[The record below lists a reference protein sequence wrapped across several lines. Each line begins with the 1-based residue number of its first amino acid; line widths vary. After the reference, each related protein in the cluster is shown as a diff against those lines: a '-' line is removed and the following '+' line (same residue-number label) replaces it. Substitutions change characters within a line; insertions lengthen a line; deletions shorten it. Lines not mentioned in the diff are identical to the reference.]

1 MGMED
6 EMKDFSA
13 LASEESLAKTIKA
26 LAANGIE
33 ASVVASGAEA
43 LAKLKELI
51 PSGAEV
57 FTAGSVTLDQIGASK
72 LFNETASYDGVK
84 PRIMKMDAKTQGRER
99 RKLGAGPDFSVG
111 SAHAVTETGSLLFA
125 SLTGSQLP
133 GYAFGAGTVVWVV
146 STKKIV
152 KDLDEGFKRVQE
164 HCLPLESVRAWKA
177 YGLADNVDSYPS
189 KILVF
194 NKEIQ
199 PGRAKLI
206 FVKED
211 LGY

>member
-1 MGMED
+1 MVMED

-72 LFNETASYDGVK
+72 LFNETGAYDGVK

-99 RKLGAGPDFSVG
+99 RKLGVGPDFSVG

-152 KDLDEGFKRVQE
+152 KDLDEGFKQ
-164 HCLPLESVRAWKA
+164 
-177 YGLADNVDSYPS
+177 
-189 KILVF
+189 I
-194 NKEIQ
+194 
-199 PGRAKLI
+199 GRAH
-206 FVKED
+206 V
-211 LGY
+211 